1 MKYAKI
7 LEMTLYHN
15 VAGDKM
21 NVLIVDD
28 SKIVRRVLSSTMKRY
43 FKHPEYQELN
53 LFEAE
58 DGNEAMAVM
67 KKEQVD
73 IMLLDWNMPNMTG
86 PEVVEAVR
94 ANKEWNKTRI
104 VMATTEGSK
113 SSVLAMIKK
122 GANGYMV
129 KPFVEEAVFKT
140 LDTITARMQK

>member
-1 MKYAKI
+1 
-7 LEMTLYHN
+7 
-15 VAGDKM
+15 M

-28 SKIVRRVLSSTMKRY
+28 SKIVRRVLTNTMKRY
-43 FKHPEYQELN
+43 FKAPTWNELN

-58 DGNEAMAVM
+58 DGNEAMDVM
-67 KKEQVD
+67 KREKVD

-113 SSVLAMIKK
+113 ASVLAMIKK

-129 KPFVEEAVFKT
+129 KPFQEDAIFKT

>member
-1 MKYAKI
+1 
-7 LEMTLYHN
+7 
-15 VAGDKM
+15 M
-21 NVLIVDD
+21 NLLIVDD
-28 SKIVRRVLSSTMKRY
+28 SKIVRRVLTNTMTRY
-43 FKHPEYQELN
+43 FKKPDWKELN

-67 KKEQVD
+67 NREKVD

-94 ANKEWNKTRI
+94 AKKEWNKTRI

-113 SSVLAMIKK
+113 ASVLAMIKK

-129 KPFVEEAVFKT
+129 KPFQEEAIFKT
-140 LDTITARMQK
+140 MDTITARMPKE

>member
-1 MKYAKI
+1 
-7 LEMTLYHN
+7 
-15 VAGDKM
+15 M

-28 SKIVRRVLSSTMKRY
+28 SKIVRRVLSNTMKRY
-43 FKHPEYQELN
+43 FKEPTWNELN

-58 DGNEAMAVM
+58 DGNEAMAMM
-67 KKEQVD
+67 KQEKVD

-113 SSVLAMIKK
+113 TSVLAMIKK

-129 KPFVEEAVFKT
+129 KPFQEDAIFKT